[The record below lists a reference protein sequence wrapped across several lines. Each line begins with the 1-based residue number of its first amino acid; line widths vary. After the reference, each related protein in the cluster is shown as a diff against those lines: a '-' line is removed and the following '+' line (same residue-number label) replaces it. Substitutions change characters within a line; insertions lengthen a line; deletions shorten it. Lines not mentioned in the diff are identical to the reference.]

1 MDNSASLSVVL
12 PGDNSYH
19 GNSTVEHIS
28 CAFTQNIAAAAAA
41 AAVLKNCTFVV
52 YEFR

>member
-19 GNSTVEHIS
+19 GNSTVEHVS
-28 CAFTQNIAAAAAA
+28 CAFTQNIATA

>member
-1 MDNSASLSVVL
+1 MDISACLSIVL

-41 AAVLKNCTFVV
+41 AVLKNCTFVV

>member
-1 MDNSASLSVVL
+1 MDNSACLSVVL

-28 CAFTQNIAAAAAA
+28 CAFTQNIAAAA
-41 AAVLKNCTFVV
+41 VLKNCTFVV

>member
-1 MDNSASLSVVL
+1 MDNSACLSIVL

-19 GNSTVEHIS
+19 GNSTVEHVS
-28 CAFTQNIAAAAAA
+28 CAFTQNIATAA